1 MQYTESFLN
10 KLADAVAD
18 TRDLESLVRPLLELL
33 ETVTGLESTYF
44 TTINEETGLQSI
56 LYSRNTKSL
65 NIPEGLSVPWGD
77 TLCKRALE
85 EGRSFTNDVG
95 SCWGDS
101 DAARLLGITTYLS
114 EPVQMTGVGLYGTL
128 CAASAS
134 RLDVERESMRV
145 IKMFSQLISHQ
156 LERERLM
163 LDLQLQNRE
172 YSRFALQDPLT
183 GVLNR
188 RALNNELS
196 KMLARAARDGGTVH
210 IAFLDMDG
218 FKQINDQYG
227 HDIGDR
233 FLMKVADRLVGTVRE
248 GDLVARYGGDEFV
261 VAIASTFDDAA
272 TERQELRARV
282 ELGIK
287 GIYQLDDVMLNY
299 AGASVG
305 VISAAAGDDD
315 VQALLARADAAMY
328 EVKKLRKAAGAH
340 A

>member
-1 MQYTESFLN
+1 MQYTESLLY
-10 KLADAVAD
+10 KLADVVSETQD
-18 TRDLESLVRPLLELL
+18 MESLVRPLLELL

-44 TTINEETGLQSI
+44 TAVNEAAGFQSI

-85 EGRSFTNDVG
+85 EGRAYTNDVG

-114 EPVQMTGVGLYGTL
+114 EPVRMTDSGLYGTL

-134 RLDVERESMRV
+134 SLEVSSEAIRV
-145 IKMFSQLISHQ
+145 LKMFSQLISHQ
-156 LERERLM
+156 LERERLVV
-163 LDLQLQNRE
+163 DLKKQNQE
-172 YSRFALQDPLT
+172 YSRFAMQDPLT

-188 RALNNELS
+188 RALNNELT
-196 KMLARAARDGGTVH
+196 KMLARAARESVGVH

-233 FLMKVADRLVGTVRE
+233 FLMQVAGKLVGAVRE

-261 VAIASTFDDAA
+261 VAIASAADAA
-272 TERQELRARV
+272 AEREELRTRV
-282 ELGIK
+282 EQGVK
-287 GIYQLDDVMLNY
+287 GFYLLDNITLNY
-299 AGASVG
+299 GGASVG
-305 VISAAAGDDD
+305 IISAESGDND
-315 VQALLARADAAMY
+315 VQALLASADAAMY
-328 EVKKLRKAAGAH
+328 EVKKSRKKVSVSA
-340 A
+340 